1 MNGTATHDKR
11 VAQEALGILSPDDVD
26 ERLFRRWTP
35 TLYTRFRVVIRGLVD
50 GFRQEARQADVVTL
64 SKLLLQAT
72 PETMHQLAVDPD
84 FGRWVESIER
94 ILAQEVSP
102 KRLPGL
108 LALLPRFVIA
118 ASIKDGLDL
127 DLKVRMG
134 AGGRARVPA
143 DGRVLQ
149 GPPGHQLRVVVE
161 SGTLMNHTRAP
172 RKVGIFEIVDGDASG
187 GAIPRVDP
195 LSGGAVFECYRTLQ
209 KSVKVLEHTSPEML
223 AEAGAL
229 SPVLIPIRTD
239 SPEVSHSAGLQSV
252 RGGIWLSFPP
262 NPLVVAETI
271 VHEASHVLFH
281 LLEDAEPTVE
291 EPDAKRFTVPWRT
304 DPRPL
309 RAVLMGYHAWVR
321 IFHFLSK
328 VSEPTWQQPAQ
339 ERMAI
344 IKEALHQA
352 QPILAKAHG
361 YTEMGRAVWE
371 LLAERHEG
379 YHSLS

>member
-1 MNGTATHDKR
+1 MNGTATHDER
-11 VAQEALGILSPDDVD
+11 VAQEALGILSSDDVD
-26 ERLFRRWTP
+26 ERLFHRWTP
-35 TLYTRFRVVIRGLVD
+35 TLYARFRVVIRGLVD
-50 GFRQEARQADVVTL
+50 GFRQETRQADAVHL
-64 SKLLLQAT
+64 AKRLLQAT
-72 PETMHQLAVDPD
+72 PQTMHQLAVDPD

-94 ILAQEVSP
+94 ILAKEVSS

-118 ASIKDGLDL
+118 ASIKDGWDL

-134 AGGRARVPA
+134 AGGRARIPA

-161 SGTLMNHTRAP
+161 SGKLMNHTRVP
-172 RKVGIFEIVDGDASG
+172 RKVGGFEIVDGDASG
-187 GAIPRVDP
+187 GAIPRVEP
-195 LSGGAVFECYRTLQ
+195 LSGGAVFPCYRTLQ
-209 KSVKVLEHTSPEML
+209 KSVQVLEQTSPEML
-223 AEAGAL
+223 TEAVAL

-271 VHEASHVLFH
+271 IHEASHVLFH
-281 LLEDAEPTVE
+281 LIEDADPTVE

-304 DPRPL
+304 DQRPL

-321 IFHFLSK
+321 IFGFLAK
-328 VSEPTWQQPAQ
+328 VSEPTRQQPAQ

-344 IKEALHQA
+344 IKEALDQA
-352 QPILAKAHG
+352 EPILAQAQG
-361 YTEMGRAVWE
+361 YTAMGRAVCG
-371 LLAERHEG
+371 LLAERHAE
-379 YHSLS
+379 YRTLI